1 MVQISHL
8 HHLDPL
14 AAPGVVPEV
23 DEHVGV
29 EGEHEAERDHKDCQ
43 ENDSEVGFFQCLGPP
58 TEVADT
64 LISKRGLTKQPLP
77 NILH

>member
-8 HHLDPL
+8 HHLDPV

-29 EGEHEAERDHKDCQ
+29 EGEHEAERDHKDCH
-43 ENDSEVGFFQCLGPP
+43 ENDSEVGFLQCLGPP

-64 LISKRGLTKQPLP
+64 LFSEGSLTKQTLP
-77 NILH
+77 NVLD